1 MSAYLGGRFVLG
13 SGRTWP
19 HDFRFLAVFFS
30 GPGDGDGVDTPSSCL
45 TLGSDEGIWSSV
57 KDLGVIISIGF
68 MVEVA
73 LGVVTSN
80 SDVKLSPGIDIRD
93 SAGECWNLSD
103 GNVCWYS
110 MFGVLCLV

>member
-1 MSAYLGGRFVLG
+1 
-13 SGRTWP
+13 
-19 HDFRFLAVFFS
+19 
-30 GPGDGDGVDTPSSCL
+30 
-45 TLGSDEGIWSSV
+45 V

-93 SAGECWNLSD
+93 SAGECWSLSI
-103 GNVCWYS
+103 GKVCWYS
-110 MFGVLCLV
+110 ILSDCCVL